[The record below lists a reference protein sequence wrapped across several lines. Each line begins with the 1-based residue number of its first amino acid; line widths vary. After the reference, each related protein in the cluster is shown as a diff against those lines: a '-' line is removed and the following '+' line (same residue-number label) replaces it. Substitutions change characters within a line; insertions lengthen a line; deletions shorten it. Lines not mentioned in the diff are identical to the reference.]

1 MIKYYMFSIQ
11 KKYQKYSDKDSKA
24 LFQILENLY
33 NLDISKVNYGVSIYN
48 QLCKRIDTKTLLNF
62 FKEKYPNYQYI
73 NNRIIN
79 NSKEKALLEVDNC
92 CLVLYTTA
100 HISTFFKNI
109 LICDATIFV
118 CDFDTS
124 DYFWLKKTFNYK

>member
-1 MIKYYMFSIQ
+1 MRKYYMFSIQ

-109 LICDATIFV
+109 LICDAAIFV

>member
-1 MIKYYMFSIQ
+1 MFSIQ

-73 NNRIIN
+73 NNRIIIA
-79 NSKEKALLEVDNC
+79 SRTGGGIV
-92 CLVLYTTA
+92 
-100 HISTFFKNI
+100 
-109 LICDATIFV
+109 
-118 CDFDTS
+118 
-124 DYFWLKKTFNYK
+124 